1 MWAQYKGLYWTSG
14 RELPVLDSEYTLE
27 VESLEWDVWKRR
39 GLILELISEC
49 RGYKL
54 DFLDNNKINGCLNSI
69 LNEE

>member
-1 MWAQYKGLYWTSG
+1 M
-14 RELPVLDSEYTLE
+14 LDSEYTLE

-49 RGYKL
+49 RGYRF